1 MELRM
6 IHVASGLQRGVGHT
20 HLATLGE
27 PAGLALLPVGGSHL
41 TRPRLSQRSAAERLV
56 FVTNLVINKLLE
68 FIRLEETSMDLKE
81 EAFTNQ

>member
-6 IHVASGLQRGVGHT
+6 IHVATGLQRGVGHT

-56 FVTNLVINKLLE
+56 FVTNLIINKLFE
-68 FIRLEETSMDLKE
+68 FIRLEETSMDLKGSIY
-81 EAFTNQ
+81 

>member
-56 FVTNLVINKLLE
+56 FVANLVINKL
-68 FIRLEETSMDLKE
+68 FDFVQFEETFMDLKE